1 MRMTRRIARRIST
14 ASRLFSRQAAM
25 RRWKAVPSGAMLL
38 LSMQLLASSGPGPAP
53 TLATEQV
60 LTRMEQRFERQLL
73 ALESYQ
79 ARRRYSVAHTLLSKP
94 AYLVVEEQ
102 YRAPEEKQFQVLE
115 RGGSSEVQE
124 RVFSR
129 LLEVERETARES
141 VRRQVDLCR
150 RNYQFTFEQYDP
162 AARAYIFAVEPR
174 SANPYL
180 LRGKI
185 WINDQDFAVER
196 IEGEP
201 VRRHSVFVRQTR
213 FVHEFARF
221 GEFWFPVRHHSET
234 DLRLFG
240 RAVLDIRYF
249 DYHWEMQKE
258 AQP

>member
-1 MRMTRRIARRIST
+1 LGITD
-14 ASRLFSRQAAM
+14 
-25 RRWKAVPSGAMLL
+25 SGA
-38 LSMQLLASSGPGPAP
+38 
-53 TLATEQV
+53 
-60 LTRMEQRFERQLL
+60 R
-73 ALESYQ
+73 
-79 ARRRYSVAHTLLSKP
+79 
-94 AYLVVEEQ
+94 
-102 YRAPEEKQFQVLE
+102 
-115 RGGSSEVQE
+115 
-124 RVFSR
+124 
-129 LLEVERETARES
+129 
-141 VRRQVDLCR
+141 
-150 RNYQFTFEQYDP
+150 YDP
-162 AARAYIFAVEPR
+162 AARAYIFAVAPR
-174 SANPYL
+174 SPNPYL